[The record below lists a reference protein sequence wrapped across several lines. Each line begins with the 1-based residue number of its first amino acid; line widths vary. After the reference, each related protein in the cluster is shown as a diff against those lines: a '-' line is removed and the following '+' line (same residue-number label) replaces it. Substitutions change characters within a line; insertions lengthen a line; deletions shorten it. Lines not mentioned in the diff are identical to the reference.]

1 MTVLISPRSDGVRV
15 SKAKFVDAAEAR
27 SPPWN
32 ERNTLL
38 KLVPPAAPGPS
49 SSSEFRPG
57 APVVGLGV
65 VSLVCWLPM
74 LSWMLIC
81 TLPYRLSEVF
91 VPGMRNDCGKEP
103 APDPVAAAAG
113 GPAWPEPIWAW
124 AEPKPASSATVAVR
138 LPSAIAHF
146 TLRVFI

>member
-27 SPPWN
+27 NPPWN
-32 ERNTLL
+32 ERKTLL

-49 SSSEFRPG
+49 SSSEFIPG

-74 LSWMLIC
+74 LSCKLIWI
-81 TLPYRLSEVF
+81 LPYRLSDVL
-91 VPGMRNDCGKEP
+91 VPGMRKDCGKEP
-103 APDPVAAAAG
+103 APTPVGATG
-113 GPAWPEPIWAW
+113 LPCGWPAPICA
-124 AEPKPASSATVAVR
+124 
-138 LPSAIAHF
+138 
-146 TLRVFI
+146 